1 MFTNAS
7 EITTSYTCLIM
18 CMSCCCL
25 FIKMLV
31 KRMCDIWKPHY
42 FLIDKKVNET
52 VKQKIFRPHVVL
64 EWKTLS
70 SSYLS
75 TWCSYVIR
83 YTCQNKQSLNDCKE
97 KNPRKFVVKALKTFH
112 FYTVI

>member
-18 CMSCCCL
+18 YMCCCCL
-25 FIKMLV
+25 FIKMFV

-42 FLIDKKVNET
+42 FLIDKKVNEYE
-52 VKQKIFRPHVVL
+52 KQKIFRPHVLL

-75 TWCSYVIR
+75 TWCSYVIW
-83 YTCQNKQSLNDCKE
+83 SSV
-97 KNPRKFVVKALKTFH
+97 FVGINIVKWL
-112 FYTVI
+112 